1 MEESNEVHSEEN
13 KTSFDNKKRV
23 LKTPAQLT
31 ALEKFYN
38 EHKYPTEEMKSQ
50 LAEELGLSEKQISGW
65 FCHRRLKDKRL
76 SRDETYANGRQ
87 DRSSGVIQDRASGLG
102 QDSCGST
109 KHGDYRYVDPREVES
124 RRLSGYDF
132 PPADLTREHRIHY
145 TERVSMD
152 NTSSESSSSLQDR
165 FLTQT
170 EDPYDMETSRYI
182 TDNGVFSPLNTKGA
196 ENMGYKPSGYL
207 KVKGEIENAAI
218 TAVKRQ
224 LGRHFREDGPPLG
237 VEFDPLP
244 PGAFES
250 PIMDPVQEPSIGGD
264 AAGLDS
270 PDTSGVKR
278 QPSPSTRY
286 EVYNSKLSSQGLYM
300 HQENR
305 GIMHGVDMVERKS
318 RKQLRQKS
326 TYLKDINSSAGKN
339 SSLDMYDAFPG
350 GMSAY
355 NGNRKNRMSS
365 KHGHRGRKITSE
377 TTEPWSNESDKVC
390 SPNIGQR
397 SDYFKSKALNSVVKH
412 SETHDTERGLFT
424 MIPREEKVDGECK
437 AVKDYHNPLRVTM
450 TDEVAVGKQ
459 GRVNFP
465 HQDYATSVPFS
476 QIPERKN
483 QIKGTAMEMPSSF
496 SEDET
501 AETNSSVD

>member
-1 MEESNEVHSEEN
+1 M
-13 KTSFDNKKRV
+13 
-23 LKTPAQLT
+23 

-50 LAEELGLSEKQISGW
+50 LAEELALSEKQISGW

-76 SRDETYANGRQ
+76 SRDETCANGRQ

-124 RRLSGYDF
+124 RRLSGYEL
-132 PPADLTREHRIHY
+132 PAADLTRENRIHY

-165 FLTQT
+165 FLPQT
-170 EDPYDMETSRYI
+170 EDPYDMETSRYA
-182 TDNGVFSPLNTKGA
+182 TDNGVFSPLSSKGT

-224 LGRHFREDGPPLG
+224 LGRHFQEDGPPLG

-250 PIMDPVQEPSIGGD
+250 PIMDPVQEPSIGAD
-264 AAGLDS
+264 AVGLVS
-270 PDTSGVKR
+270 PDTFGVKKES
-278 QPSPSTRY
+278 SPSTRY
-286 EVYNSKLSSQGLYM
+286 DLYNSKLSSAGMYTYPESRGL
-300 HQENR
+300 
-305 GIMHGVDMVERKS
+305 MHGVDMVDRKS
-318 RKQLRQKS
+318 RKKLRQKS
-326 TYLKDINSSAGKN
+326 TYLKDFNSSAGQN
-339 SSLDMYDAFPG
+339 SSLDMYDKFPG
-350 GMSAY
+350 GMSGY

-377 TTEPWSNESDKVC
+377 ITEPWPKESDKVC
-390 SPNIGQR
+390 SPNVR
-397 SDYFKSKALNSVVKH
+397 AKSKASNSIAKH

-437 AVKDYHNPLRVTM
+437 AVKDYHNPLRVTKINEM
-450 TDEVAVGKQ
+450 AVSRQ

-465 HQDYATSVPFS
+465 QQDYVTNVSYS
-476 QIPERKN
+476 QIPERQN
-483 QIKGTAMEMPSSF
+483 YIKGIMDMPSSF